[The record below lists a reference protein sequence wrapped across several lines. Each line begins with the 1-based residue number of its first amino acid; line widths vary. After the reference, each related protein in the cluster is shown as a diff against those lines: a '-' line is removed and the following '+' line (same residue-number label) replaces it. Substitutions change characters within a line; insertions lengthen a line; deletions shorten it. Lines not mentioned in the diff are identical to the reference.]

1 MLVGRLPQSGWP
13 EESSKMEPTAA
24 IAATQEPNRNN
35 PLFGVHTV
43 FSLYPD
49 LDAIVTQPGRGYN
62 LSSGDGARVEI
73 FFARP

>member
-13 EESSKMEPTAA
+13 EDSSKMEPTAA

-49 LDAIVTQPGRGYN
+49 LGAIVTQRGRRYN
-62 LSSGDGARVEI
+62 LVNINEAR
-73 FFARP
+73 